1 MSTTTVYSTKAEKY
15 AKYRWDYAESALEA
29 IFAITQLSSSSSVA
43 DLGAGTGILTRH
55 FVGKVKRI
63 YAIEPN
69 AEMRRVLSAGLG
81 DYPRVSVLAGCAE
94 ATTLAQKSVD
104 LITVA
109 QAIHWFEPQLARAEI
124 MRVLKNRGWLAIL
137 RNYGIDEELNRATVG
152 LMKAEYGA
160 DFSVASARPAEK
172 PISYYYGNEDFQ
184 KIIFPFQ
191 FQQNWEE
198 FIGALI
204 SASYMPDETNPLFKK
219 LENEARQIFSRYSIA
234 GCLTVHGETELFLGQ
249 PSI

>member
-29 IFAITQLSSSSSVA
+29 IFAITQLSSNASVA
-43 DLGAGTGILTRH
+43 DIGAGTGILTRH
-55 FVGKVKRI
+55 FVGRVKRI

-69 AEMRRVLSAGLG
+69 AEMRRMLSTALG
-81 DYPRVSVLAGCAE
+81 DNSSVLVLAGCAE
-94 ATTLAQKSVD
+94 VTTLAEKSVD

-109 QAIHWFEPQLARAEI
+109 QAIHWFEPQPARAEF
-124 MRVLKNRGWLAIL
+124 MRILKNRGWLAIL
-137 RNYGIDEELNRATVG
+137 RNYGIDEALNRATGG
-152 LMKAEYGA
+152 LMKAEYGV
-160 DFSVASARPAEK
+160 DFSVVSARPAEK
-172 PISYYYGNEDFQ
+172 PISYYYGNADFQ
-184 KIIFPFQ
+184 KMTFPFQ
-191 FQQNWEE
+191 FQQDWEG

-219 LENEARQIFSRYSIA
+219 IESEARQIFSRYSIA
-234 GCLTVHGETELFLGQ
+234 GCLTVHGETELFIGQ